1 MAGDSLIERPN
12 TQQGRIQSFAY
23 VSAATACLFICVY
36 FVTGHVSGSLQ
47 SDKIELEQKIN
58 PNEAPVGSLVRLPGI
73 GIARASAVVAYRE
86 DFSETS
92 GGGPAFKNVDD
103 LQKIKGIGPKTAASI
118 SRWLTF
124 EQHGQEQTH
133 GLDSSISQ

>member
-1 MAGDSLIERPN
+1 M
-12 TQQGRIQSFAY
+12 
-23 VSAATACLFICVY
+23 
-36 FVTGHVSGSLQ
+36 TGHVSGSLQ